1 MKDLIESIRNE
12 IIYFIS
18 KVKFIIFFLFNILC
32 SIIALYSLWEK
43 KSI

>member
-18 KVKFIIFFLFNILC
+18 KVKFIIFFYLIYCAVL
-32 SIIALYSLWEK
+32 
-43 KSI
+43 